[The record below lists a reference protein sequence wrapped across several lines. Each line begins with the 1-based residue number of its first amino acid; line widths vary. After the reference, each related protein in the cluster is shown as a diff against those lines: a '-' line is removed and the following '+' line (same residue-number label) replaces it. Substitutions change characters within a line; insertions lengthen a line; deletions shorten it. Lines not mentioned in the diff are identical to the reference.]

1 MTKYGWKTNV
11 VALAMGL
18 VACCVASRTALA
30 QVPAEGQLI
39 TPEVDAPSS
48 EYVTINVKDANI
60 AEVLKAYSLQTGQSI
75 VVGPDVVSDNVNVRL
90 NNVQW
95 QNALDVIL
103 KPYGFGY
110 RVVGD
115 TIVISKLE
123 NIVSV
128 EGIEPLA
135 SKVFTLK
142 YLDAYDIKE
151 VCEAQLTTRGKFTI
165 LSTKGLPGWEFGG
178 DKAGSSGAATEAG
191 IRQRAKK
198 EQVQKSKT
206 FVITDVPASLTA
218 IADIIEEMDQL
229 PGQVLIEA
237 RFLEVSSGGLTDIG
251 LDYISA
257 IENVEELTL
266 SSGSSANT
274 LQPTAISDLNKVLNM
289 TTGFPNPLN
298 TGAAGSLSQADGL
311 RLSHAEI
318 GGQGFDLLFAL
329 LAKDDDVN
337 ILSAPR
343 ILTLDNQEA
352 AILVGQ
358 KYPIIESQSN
368 TGGGGTTTSTSLDYY
383 ENIGIQLNVI
393 PQVCAEGHVNM
404 IVHPA
409 VSEIKGFESGVVFSG
424 NDSASGTQYP
434 VLNIREAETQVMIQ
448 SGNTAVI
455 GGLQTERDSQYV
467 EKIPFLGD
475 IPFLG
480 RLFRRE
486 KNTKEKI
493 DLLIFIKATII
504 DSSSYADESLA
515 AQQEREAAMRLDLLK
530 KDEAPAAK
538 AGAAAVEEDEPD
550 VVVVTAEPMTA
561 AEDAEIMEMVRTVKG
576 SEE

>member
-504 DSSSYADESLA
+504 DSSSYADESLG